1 MSVIKPYYLNQNGWT
16 SDDYY
21 GLHRYLHRLFLR
33 YDKKKEE
40 IQSMDIS
47 QMTDETKVLF
57 NWFNV
62 YRLYNGMVD
71 I

>member
-40 IQSMDIS
+40 IQNMDIS
-47 QMTDETKVLF
+47 QMT
-57 NWFNV
+57 
-62 YRLYNGMVD
+62 G
-71 I
+71 